1 MRISDWS
8 SDVCSSDLRT
18 FAQVADRT
26 KRLAGYL
33 AASGLGVR
41 RERSELERWE
51 CGQSPVALIMG
62 NRPEYLESMLGA
74 FRARAVPFNVNHHY
88 QPHEIRS
95 LLRSMGTEAVV
106 YQRRLAGVVGAAIE
120 DADLDHLVL
129 VEIDDGSAAPSLPGA
144 VDYEQAIAEGDGS
157 EIGRAHV

>member
-1 MRISDWS
+1 MTDEWTLAAAHDALAAAVPDRDMIVWGD
-8 SDVCSSDLRT
+8 DRRT

-62 NRPEYLESMLGA
+62 NRPESLESMPGA
-74 FRARAVPFNVNHHY
+74 FRARAVPFNVNP
-88 QPHEIRS
+88 QNRKS
-95 LLRSMGTEAVV
+95 
-106 YQRRLAGVVGAAIE
+106 
-120 DADLDHLVL
+120 
-129 VEIDDGSAAPSLPGA
+129 VESGKS
-144 VDYEQAIAEGDGS
+144 V
-157 EIGRAHV
+157 

>member
-1 MRISDWS
+1 
-8 SDVCSSDLRT
+8 
-18 FAQVADRT
+18 
-26 KRLAGYL
+26 
-33 AASGLGVR
+33 
-41 RERSELERWE
+41 
-51 CGQSPVALIMG
+51 
-62 NRPEYLESMLGA
+62 MLGA

-88 QPHEIRS
+88 QPHGIRS

-144 VDYEQAIAEGDGS
+144 VDYEQPIAEGDGS
-157 EIGRAHV
+157 ALPAPQGDDRYLVCTGGITGPPKGVLWRQAAIRTEERRVGKEGART